1 MHSLP
6 PLALPQQRGTRLG
19 RLKMLLVLL
28 VCAAPVLASYFTY
41 YVIRPGGPGTA
52 YSVLVQPT
60 RPLPATQ
67 AVGLDG
73 QARPLASLKGQWLL
87 VVVGDAA
94 CPEACERRLFL
105 QRQLREMLGR
115 ERDRLDKVWLI
126 TDDAPLQP
134 ALQAALQAT
143 PAMHLLR
150 LPRATVAAWLQ
161 PAPGHALDEHVYLV
175 DPMGEWMLRAPVDPE
190 PARLKR
196 DLDRL
201 LRAAASWDQAGR

>member
-1 MHSLP
+1 M
-6 PLALPQQRGTRLG
+6 G

-28 VCAAPVLASYFTY
+28 VCAAPVLASYFTF

-52 YSVLVQPT
+52 YSTLVQPT
-60 RPLPATQ
+60 RSLPAVSGTT
-67 AVGLDG
+67 LEG
-73 QARPLASLKGQWLL
+73 QPRPLVALKGQWLL

-94 CPEACERRLFL
+94 CAEPCERRLFL

-126 TDDAPLQP
+126 TDEAPLRP
-134 ALQAALQAT
+134 SLRSALEAT

-161 PAPGHALDEHVYLV
+161 PAPGQALDDHVYLV

-190 PARLKR
+190 PSRLKR

-201 LRAAASWDQAGR
+201 LRAAASWDTAGR